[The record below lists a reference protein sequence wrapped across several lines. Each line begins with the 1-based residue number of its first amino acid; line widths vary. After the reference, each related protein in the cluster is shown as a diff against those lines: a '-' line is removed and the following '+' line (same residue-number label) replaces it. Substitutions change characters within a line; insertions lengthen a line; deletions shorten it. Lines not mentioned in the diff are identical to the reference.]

1 MQTEEPT
8 VPDFEEIEIPEGS
21 SLLPFMVDV
30 EGFEGPIDVLLTL
43 ARDQKVDLVHIS
55 IVKLADQYLEF
66 VTEAR
71 QTNLELAADYL
82 VMAAWLAYLKS
93 RLLLPDLSNEEE
105 PTGAELAAALQF
117 QLQRLQSMQEAG
129 SNLMKLPR
137 LKHDFF
143 ARGEPEKFTTTAN
156 PVFESTLHDLISAY
170 SFNHLRKER
179 GKSLHIEASWDLH
192 SVEDAIVRLR
202 AMVGY
207 APDWQRLFSFLPDDV
222 ANPLTRRS
230 ATASTFVAAL
240 ELAKAGRVKLRQTDT
255 FGSIEI
261 LTTER
266 WDAPEDELPENETDG
281 ISTDETDD
289 NQEQNQ

>member
-1 MQTEEPT
+1 MQSEEPT

-21 SLLPFMVDV
+21 SLSPFMVDV

-55 IVKLADQYLEF
+55 IVTLADQYLEF
-66 VTEAR
+66 VAEAR

-93 RLLLPDLSNEEE
+93 RLLLPDLSSEEE

-129 SNLMKLPR
+129 TKLMELPR

-202 AMVGY
+202 SMVGY
-207 APDWQRLFSFLPDDV
+207 APDWRQLFSFLPDDV
-222 ANPLTRRS
+222 SNALTRRS

-240 ELAKAGRVKLRQTDT
+240 ELAKAGRIKLRQTDT
-255 FGSIEI
+255 FGPIEM

-266 WDAPEDELPENETDG
+266 WDAPKGELDD
-281 ISTDETDD
+281 ISTDTTDTTDD

>member
-1 MQTEEPT
+1 MQSEEPT
-8 VPDFEEIEIPEGS
+8 VPDFEEIDIPEGS
-21 SLLPFMVDV
+21 SLSPFMVDV

-66 VTEAR
+66 VAEAR

-93 RLLLPDLSNEEE
+93 RLLLPDLSSEEE

-117 QLQRLQSMQEAG
+117 QLRRLQSMQEAG
-129 SNLMKLPR
+129 SKLMALPR

-143 ARGEPEKFTTTAN
+143 ARGEPERFTTTAN
-156 PVFESTLHDLISAY
+156 TIFESTLHDLISAY

-192 SVEDAIVRLR
+192 SVEEAVVRLR
-202 AMVGY
+202 SMIGY
-207 APDWQRLFSFLPDDV
+207 APDWRQLFSFLPDDI

-240 ELAKAGRVKLRQTDT
+240 ELAKAGRIKLRQTNT
-255 FGSIEI
+255 FGPIEM

-266 WDAPEDELPENETDG
+266 WDAPEDEIIKDEADD
-281 ISTDETDD
+281 ISTDQ
-289 NQEQNQ
+289 QEQN